1 MNLALKDA
9 AHTPMRFVLTAF
21 GVALLMTAVIGMTGL
36 YRGVVGDA
44 LLVIERIDA
53 DLWVVQ
59 GERAGPFAEGSA
71 VAPDM
76 DRRVAGV
83 PGVADVRRFTQFSQ
97 QFAFEGATRRATIT
111 GADIPADDGRWLA
124 LAAGRWLAAGRY
136 EAVADESTGLAVSD
150 RVELARDVY
159 EIVGS
164 TRHMVDSAGNGL
176 LFVGINDATAIAQK
190 RTSEAIYLARAAR
203 GTGEFAGAGSS
214 VAQESK
220 IAAVLVRLAPAADA
234 ANVIATIERWGD
246 VRVLTT
252 QQQRDLML
260 NARLWKLRLQI
271 LAFTGLILLITAI
284 VVSLIVYTMTL
295 EKLHEIALL
304 KLIGARESVVATMI
318 GQQAGLIGLIG
329 LAGFLLSIGAAELV
343 FPLFPRRVV
352 ILAGDLALLGL
363 ALALICA
370 AAAWI
375 GIARASRVNAREVLA

>member
-9 AHTPMRFVLTAF
+9 VHSPARFALTAF

-36 YRGVVGDA
+36 YRGVVEDA

-76 DRRVAGV
+76 DRRAAGV
-83 PGVADVRRFTQFSQ
+83 PGVADVRRFAQFSQ
-97 QFAFEGATRRATIT
+97 QFTVEGTSRRATIT
-111 GADIPADDGRWLA
+111 GIDTPADDGRWLP
-124 LAAGRWLAAGRY
+124 LAAGRWLGAGRY
-136 EAVADESTGLAVSD
+136 EAVADESTGLGIGD
-150 RVELARDVY
+150 HVELAHDVY
-159 EIVGS
+159 AIVGT
-164 TRHMVDSAGNGL
+164 TRHMVDSAGDGL
-176 LFVGINDATAIAQK
+176 FFVGINDATAIAQR
-190 RTSEAIYLARAAR
+190 RTSEAVHLARAAR
-203 GTGEFAGAGSS
+203 DEAGAAHGGSS

-220 IAAVLVRLAPAADA
+220 IAAVLVRLDPAADPA
-234 ANVIATIERWGD
+234 TVIAAIQRWGD

-252 QQQRDLML
+252 QEQRDLML

-284 VVSLIVYTMTL
+284 VVSLIVYTMTV

-304 KLIGARESVVATMI
+304 KLIGARESVVAAMI
-318 GQQAGLIGLIG
+318 GQQAGLIG
-329 LAGFLLSIGAAELV
+329 LAGFLLSIGAAWLL

-352 ILAGDLALLGL
+352 ILPGDLAWLGL

-375 GIARASRVNAREVLA
+375 GIARASHVSAREVLS